1 MPRITLPSKQAD
13 GEPNWVDVRDPDD
26 FLAEDLFAIH
36 AAVRVPSGEGT
47 FSPRELEDDQINSF
61 LSRAITGWSFPSP
74 IPSQANM
81 AAADKVIGRAMKA
94 RDWSSLKRQ
103 VRPLLDELE
112 GDERE
117 DPKAPLTSSPGS
129 SSTS

>member
-1 MPRITLPSKQAD
+1 MPRIELVSKQAD
-13 GEPNWVDVRDPDD
+13 DTPNWVDVRDPDD

-36 AAVRVPSGEGT
+36 RAVRVPSGEGT
-47 FSPRELEDDQINSF
+47 FSPRELDDDQVNAF
-61 LSRAITGWSFPSP
+61 LGFGITAWSFPSP

-94 RDWSSLKRQ
+94 KDWSALR
-103 VRPLLDELE
+103 RAARLLINELE

-117 DPKAPLTSSPGS
+117 DPKALPSSSPAS